1 MIQSL
6 FVIFWVFVVTIFFSI
21 AAIIGSLVDK
31 KGELPH
37 KIARVWSRSI
47 LFSSRVKVTVKNLS
61 NIDISRSYIYMSNHQ
76 SNFDIPVLL
85 AHLPI
90 QFRWLAKTELFKIPI
105 FGFAMRRAG
114 YISIDRSNL
123 RSAVMSLKKAA
134 KIIKRGV
141 SVIIFPEGTRSR
153 DGSISSFK
161 KGGFVLAI
169 ESGVPIVPV
178 VIHGTWAIMS
188 KNRLR
193 INPGKVVLEIGRPIK
208 TSDYNMKTK
217 DELLVR
223 VRQTICESFEKG
235 RSLA

>member
-6 FVIFWVFVVTIFFSI
+6 FVILWIVVVTVFFSI
-21 AAIIGSLVDK
+21 ATIIGSLVDN

-47 LFSSRVKVTVKNLS
+47 LFASRVKVTVKNLS

-85 AHLPI
+85 AHLPV

-134 KIIKRGV
+134 KIIKKGV
-141 SVIIFPEGTRSR
+141 SVIIFPEGTRSQ

-161 KGGFVLAI
+161 KGGFVLAVK
-169 ESGVPIVPV
+169 SGVPIVPV

-193 INPGKVVLEIGRPIK
+193 INPGKVVLEIGRPIEI
-208 TSDYNMKTK
+208 SDYNMKTK
-217 DELLVR
+217 DELLIR
-223 VRQTICESFEKG
+223 VRQTICESFETG
-235 RSLA
+235 RGLA